1 MEQLNHI
8 IKIPPTVANF
18 IEDTKQRE
26 LTLFGSIN
34 KISQHKQL
42 KPWFDNHQ
50 EEFVK
55 AWMFGY
61 EVKLLSE
68 QQVKLLNDIIEFA
81 LQFEF
86 CDYDQYGDLDDET
99 MLANTRYDILK
110 LQDYINIIM
119 GEVKS

>member
-1 MEQLNHI
+1 
-8 IKIPPTVANF
+8 
-18 IEDTKQRE
+18 
-26 LTLFGSIN
+26 
-34 KISQHKQL
+34 
-42 KPWFDNHQ
+42 
-50 EEFVK
+50 
-55 AWMFGY
+55 MFGY
-61 EVKLLSE
+61 EVELLSE